1 MYAGE
6 AGNALTDQFALGVTL
21 YRLFTRTYPWG
32 EVDPADAPRF
42 DRAPAPP
49 TRHRPD
55 MPAWLEAAILRATA
69 IDPNDRFEDVEELIH
84 VLETGSAVAA
94 PPPRRQ
100 LSLIERD
107 PVRFWQGVSLIL
119 LLAFLISMATR

>member
-1 MYAGE
+1 M
-6 AGNALTDQFALGVTL
+6 
-21 YRLFTRTYPWG
+21 
-32 EVDPADAPRF
+32 
-42 DRAPAPP
+42 
-49 TRHRPD
+49 
-55 MPAWLEAAILRATA
+55 
-69 IDPNDRFEDVEELIH
+69 EELIH

-94 PPPRRQ
+94 PPPRQ